1 VKVGTEQECAVV
13 GEQERVGSGKALE
26 PWQRPVEELC
36 CVNPGCPL
44 VGQRGAENLTVR
56 KGKGGKRWRM
66 LRCSACKK
74 EFSERKGTALF
85 GSRLEPE
92 KFVAI
97 AEHLKEGVGMR
108 ATARLCK
115 VNRITV
121 ARVALA
127 SGIHGRAL
135 HEEQARGLEVDEAQM
150 DEKWSFVK
158 KNRNTATRS
167 RPKKTGTETNGI
179 T

>member
-1 VKVGTEQECAVV
+1 MEQEGVGL
-13 GEQERVGSGKALE
+13 GEQKGMTPGEVLG
-26 PWQRPVEELC
+26 PWQRPLEELC
-36 CVNPGCPL
+36 CVNPLCPV
-44 VGQRGAENLTVR
+44 VGQKGTGKLSVR
-56 KGKGGKRWRM
+56 KGKGSRWRM
-66 LRCSACKK
+66 LRCAACKG

-97 AEHLKEGVGMR
+97 AEHLKEGVGTR

-115 VNRITV
+115 VNRGTV

-127 SGIHGRAL
+127 AGIHGRAL
-135 HEEQARGLEVDEAQM
+135 HEELAQNLEVDEVQM
-150 DEKWSFVK
+150 DEKWGFVK
-158 KNRNTATRS
+158 KNRSTATRS
-167 RPKKTGTETNGI
+167 KPKKTGTETSGI